1 MPAFMNED
9 FLLSTDTARK
19 LYFDHAAKMP
29 IVDYHCHVPPQAIAE
44 DWQYENVTRL
54 FLGGGNYGDH
64 YKWRLMRANG
74 VDEKYI
80 TGDAPD
86 RERFQKFAEML
97 PRAIGSPVYTW
108 THLEL
113 QRYFGYNGALNGDT
127 AEEVWNKCNAVVTGG
142 KFTVRQIIERSNVT
156 AICTTDDPV
165 DDLRWHKQI
174 REDQSFGVKVL
185 PAFRPDKAVNL
196 EKPDYKAYLELLSA
210 ASGIAVNSV
219 ESLCAAISNRMDFF
233 AENGCR
239 ASDHG
244 LDYVCYRED
253 KSGKLEGIFQKG
265 LSNAELTAEEIEIFK
280 THMMIFL
287 GRENA
292 KRNWVFQIHY
302 GAIRSTNTRM
312 LTQIGADI
320 GFDCLATNDCG
331 RALSSYLTALN
342 DTGELPKTV
351 LYSLNPNDDAML
363 AAMTGCYQGAP
374 TAGKVQHGSAWWFND
389 TKTGMQ
395 NQMINLANMAVFGNF
410 IGMLTDSRSFV
421 SYPRHEYFR
430 RILCDIVGQ
439 WVENGEYPA
448 DWKALGTLIE
458 DISYNNA
465 MRYLGL

>member
-1 MPAFMNED
+1 MPDFMNEN
-9 FLLSTDTARK
+9 FLLSTETAKK

-44 DWQYENVTRL
+44 DWQYENIARL

-64 YKWRLMRANG
+64 YKWRLLRANG
-74 VDEKYI
+74 VDERYI

-86 RERFQKFAEML
+86 RERFQKLAETL
-97 PRAIGSPVYTW
+97 PRAIGNPVYTW

-113 QRYFGYNGALNGDT
+113 KAYFGYHGALNGDT

-142 KFTVRQIIERSNVT
+142 KFTVRQIIKQSNVT
-156 AICTTDDPV
+156 ALCTTDDPI

-174 REDQSFGVKVL
+174 REDKSFGVKVL
-185 PAFRPDKAVNL
+185 PAFRPDRAINL
-196 EKPDYKAYLELLSA
+196 EKPDFKDYLGLLSK
-210 ASGIAVNSV
+210 ASGIAINKV
-219 ESLCAAISNRMDFF
+219 EDLCAAVSNRMDFF
-233 AENGCR
+233 AENGCL

-244 LDYVCYRED
+244 IDYVYYRED
-253 KSGKLEGIFQKG
+253 KDGKLEEIFQKG
-265 LSNAELTAEEIEIFK
+265 LDNASLSIEEIDIFK
-280 THMMIFL
+280 TYMMLFL

-302 GAIRSTNTRM
+302 GAIRNTNAGM
-312 LTQIGADI
+312 LAKIGPDI
-320 GFDCLATNDCG
+320 GFDCLASVDCSH
-331 RALSSYLTALN
+331 ALASFLSALN
-342 DTGELPKTV
+342 NKDELPKTV
-351 LYSLNPNDDAML
+351 LYSLNPNDDPVL
-363 AAMTGCYQGAP
+363 AAMIGCYQSAP
-374 TAGKVQHGSAWWFND
+374 MAGKVQHGSAWWFND

-395 NQMINLANMAVFGNF
+395 AQMLNLANLSVFGNF
-410 IGMLTDSRSFV
+410 IGMLTDSRSFI

-430 RILCDIVGQ
+430 RILCGIVGD

-465 MRYLGL
+465 IRYLGI